1 MKGISFKSIS
11 LITLGNFI
19 FALSVNLFLM
29 ANHMGEG
36 GITGVS
42 MLLNYAFKLD
52 PSITYFTI
60 NAVLLIIG
68 YKLLDPQRIGL
79 TIYSIAAF
87 TIFLRIT
94 APLQYHFHDFV
105 LVPIV
110 AGVLIGASIGIV
122 LLAGGSTAGTDI
134 IALIMQKYLHIPTT
148 KGLFIIDLFIIGPG
162 ALVIGFEKT
171 IYTLIMLV
179 ISIRVLDFILEGLNP
194 KKSAIIISDHYD
206 KIAQEI
212 ATKVNRGITLLN
224 GEGYYSKTDK
234 KILFVVVDR
243 RQTIALSRI
252 VNDIDPQAFMTIS
265 DVNSVIGEGFT
276 YHLTTQTNDNYI
288 KQS

>member
-1 MKGISFKSIS
+1 MKGISFKSIG
-11 LITLGNFI
+11 LITLGNFM

-42 MLLNYAFKLD
+42 MLFNYAFKID
-52 PSITYFTI
+52 PSITYFSI
-60 NAVLLIIG
+60 NTCLLIIG
-68 YKLLDPQRIGL
+68 YKLLDKQRIGL
-79 TIYSIAAF
+79 TIYSISIF
-87 TIFLRIT
+87 TLFLRIT
-94 APLQYHFHDFV
+94 APFQYHFQDII

-110 AGVLIGASIGIV
+110 AGVVIGASIGII

-162 ALVIGFEKT
+162 MLLIGFEKT
-171 IYTLIMLV
+171 VYTLIMLV

-194 KKSAIIISDHYD
+194 KKSAIIISEHYEL
-206 KIAQEI
+206 IAQEI
-212 ATKVNRGITLLN
+212 STKIDRGITLLN
-224 GEGYYSKTDK
+224 GEGYYSKSDK
-234 KILFVVVDR
+234 KVLYVVVDR

-252 VNDIDPQAFMTIS
+252 VNEIDPKAFMTIS
-265 DVNSVIGEGFT
+265 DVHSVSGEGFT
-276 YHLTTQTNDNYI
+276 YHLTTHTR
-288 KQS
+288 

>member
-1 MKGISFKSIS
+1 MKGISLKSLG
-11 LITLGNFI
+11 LITLGNFT
-19 FALSVNLFLM
+19 FALAVNLFLM

-60 NAVLLIIG
+60 NTFLLIIG
-68 YKLLDPQRIGL
+68 YKLLDKQRIGL

-87 TIFLRIT
+87 TLFLRIT
-94 APLQYHFHDFV
+94 ASFQYHFQDFI

-110 AGVLIGASIGIV
+110 SGVVIGASIGIV

-162 ALVIGFEKT
+162 MLVIGFEKT
-171 IYTLIMLV
+171 VYTLIMLV
-179 ISIRVLDFILEGLNP
+179 ISIRVLDFVLEGLNP
-194 KKSAIIISDHYD
+194 KKSAIIISDYYEQ
-206 KIAQEI
+206 IAQEI
-212 ATKVNRGITLLN
+212 SMKIDRGITLLN
-224 GEGYYSKTDK
+224 GEGYYSKLEK
-234 KILFVVVDR
+234 KILYVVVDR

-252 VNDIDPQAFMTIS
+252 VNDIDPKAFMTIS
-265 DVNSVIGEGFT
+265 DVHSVIGEGFT
-276 YHLTTQTNDNYI
+276 YHLTTHTE
-288 KQS
+288 QS

>member
-1 MKGISFKSIS
+1 MKGISFKSIG
-11 LITLGNFI
+11 LITLGNLM
-19 FALSVNLFLM
+19 FALCVNLFLM

-52 PSITYFTI
+52 PSITYFSI
-60 NAVLLIIG
+60 NAFLLIIG

-79 TIYSIAAF
+79 TIYSIGVF
-87 TIFLRIT
+87 TLFLRLT
-94 APLQYHFHDFV
+94 AQFQYHFQDFI

-110 AGVLIGASIGIV
+110 AGIIIGISIGMV

-162 ALVIGFEKT
+162 MLIIGFEKT
-171 IYTLIMLV
+171 VYTLIMLV

-194 KKSAIIISDHYD
+194 KKSAIIISEHYEQ
-206 KIAQEI
+206 IAQEI
-212 ATKVNRGITLLN
+212 SIQIDRGITLLN
-224 GEGYYSKTDK
+224 GEGYYSKSEK
-234 KILFVVVDR
+234 KVLYVVVDR

-252 VNDIDPQAFMTIS
+252 VNDIDPKAFMTIS
-265 DVNSVIGEGFT
+265 DVHSVIGEGFT
-276 YHLTTQTNDNYI
+276 YHLTTHT